1 MVQPALQVEPRRS
14 RGVFVARGSGAPR
27 PQVSKSGWRT
37 IGVYNGSTARCTPI
51 YYACFTY
58 VHGPKSVAIKLK
70 CSGCQAVACDP
81 ICKFLTW
88 QTQILNGGRSCWL
101 WNQLGVRRQHRHR
114 VHFCRIQCQSS
125 SLCCLF
131 SLCVLSHQHRCRV
144 KFCRIQRHSS
154 SLWFLCSLC
163 VLCRQHR
170 RRIKFCRIQRH
181 SSSLWFLCSLCVL
194 CRQHRCRL
202 QFCRIQCQSSSLCC
216 QCSLCVLC
224 LRHRHL
230 VRIFG
235 IHFCSLLAG
244 RRQFYCR
251 SQHKA

>member
-70 CSGCQAVACDP
+70 CSAGCQAVACDP

-101 WNQLGVRRQHRHR
+101 WNQLRVRRQHRHR

-170 RRIKFCRIQRH
+170 RR
-181 SSSLWFLCSLCVL
+181 
-194 CRQHRCRL
+194 L

-224 LRHRHL
+224 LRHRHR
-230 VRIFG
+230 VRFFG
-235 IHFCSLLAG
+235 IQFCSLLAG